1 MLEVKKLELVFKKCI
16 VNCDVIYSDFKGKQG
31 RSRVGR
37 HTDETTTYPTPTTRT
52 SRDRRGVY
60 NVLKFLFPARISS

>member
-1 MLEVKKLELVFKKCI
+1 MIEVKKLELVFKKCI

-52 SRDRRGVY
+52 SRDQR
-60 NVLKFLFPARISS
+60 